1 MGMAIPFALLALM
14 HLQSTF
20 EFDNFHKDSNRIYRV
35 ITDEKTNDGGKLSY
49 ASSPFLLADNLKN
62 DYPSIEQSTKV
73 VRDYGWELN
82 NQLKSFRVNMIY
94 VEPIFFEIFN
104 FGLEKGSMPIEPN
117 SLVLTH
123 EMAERFFNDSN
134 PIGRTLSHPTYGLF
148 KITGVLKPFK
158 KETQFKSDVMVS
170 MATYMNSNNELTS
183 PKSWAD
189 YKSHTFVKLRANTE
203 PKSLDL
209 AIAQIAQKTNQN
221 IVFAKKKNE
230 FRKQAFS
237 DISPSNEELRS
248 NPYVENWSDIVF
260 NFTIPLMILLLA
272 GFNYTNL
279 TLARSLSRSREVG
292 VRKVMGAVRSQLIFQ
307 FICEAVVISFFA
319 FFVGIILL
327 SFMKQTIHVQ
337 WLTWEVD
344 NQAIIWVIFTA
355 FILFLGILAGSL
367 PAWILSSFQPVK
379 VLKGSLS
386 PASFGKINFRKVLI
400 VIQFVVTMGFVFQ
413 IGHMYN
419 QFNYMATEND
429 NFNRKGIF
437 NITLTDKN
445 YATLIDEISKNK
457 NVEKIG
463 LTSMPF
469 GGLAAQYYIKP
480 SQKVENQASYYYSA
494 DRNFIENMKLKF
506 IAGQNLPIS
515 KSDSASRFVVLNEKA
530 VQKLQ
535 LGTPQDAIGK
545 EVILNNQSTV
555 QVVGVVQNF
564 CHFNYQFE
572 IVPLVFQTNPSRFQI
587 INIQINNKVVHDD
600 FLAEMK
606 AIWKKQYPF
615 QEMSY
620 SWYEKEMYDRY
631 YPAED
636 MKMMGLA
643 SLVIFVIAVMGLL
656 GMVIYTTEK
665 RIKEVGIRK
674 VMGASI
680 WEVVRILSW
689 SFMKLLL
696 IAGVIALPI
705 GYLTGI
711 FFQSFFIFHT
721 SLNYSLMAIFFIIVF
736 AIAIFTIAYYAFR
749 AALMNPVNSLRSE

>member
-1 MGMAIPFALLALM
+1 MAIPFALLALM

-20 EFDNFHKDSNRIYRV
+20 EFDNFHKDSNQIYRI

-49 ASSPFLLADNLKN
+49 ASSPFLLANNLKS
-62 DYPSIEQSTKV
+62 DYPSIEKATKV
-73 VRDYGWELN
+73 VRDFGWELN
-82 NQLKSFRVNMIY
+82 NQLKTLNVNMIY
-94 VEPIFFEIFN
+94 VEPTFFEIFN

-123 EMAERFFNDSN
+123 EMAEKFFNDAN
-134 PIGRTLSHPTYGLF
+134 PIGKTLSHPTYGAF
-148 KITGVLKPFK
+148 KVTGVLKRFK

-170 MATYMNSNNELTS
+170 MATYLNVNKEATS
-183 PKSWAD
+183 TKSWAD
-189 YKSHTFVKLRANTE
+189 YKSHTFVKLRANAE

-209 AIAQIAQKTNQN
+209 AIAQIAQKTNPN

-230 FRKQAFS
+230 FRKQAFTG
-237 DISPSNEELRS
+237 ISPSSEELRF
-248 NPYVENWSDIVF
+248 NPYVEQWSDIVF
-260 NFTIPLMILLLA
+260 NFSIPLMILLLA

-307 FICEAVVISFFA
+307 FICEAVVVSVFA
-319 FFVGIILL
+319 FLVGIVIL

-400 VIQFVVTMGFVFQ
+400 IIQFVVTMAFVFQ

-437 NITLTDKN
+437 NITLLDKN
-445 YATLIDEISKNK
+445 YSLLIDEISKNK
-457 NVEKIG
+457 NVLKVG

-469 GGLAAQYYIKP
+469 GGLAAEYAIKVNKND
-480 SQKVENQASYYYSA
+480 QNQAAYYYSA

-506 IAGQNLPIS
+506 VAGQNLPIS
-515 KSDSASRFVVLNEKA
+515 KSDSTSRFVVLNEKA
-530 VQKLQ
+530 IQQLQ
-535 LGTPQDAIGK
+535 LGIPREAIGK
-545 EVILNNQSTV
+545 TIFLNNQSEV

-564 CHFNYQFE
+564 CHFNYQFQIE
-572 IVPLVFQTNPSRFQI
+572 PLVFQTNPSQFQI
-587 INIQINNKVVHDD
+587 LNIQTNDKVVEDN

-606 AIWKKQYPF
+606 ALWKKQYPF
-615 QEMSY
+615 QEMNY
-620 SWYEKEMYDRY
+620 SWYENEMYDRY

-636 MKMMGLA
+636 MKMMGMA
-643 SLVIFVIAVMGLL
+643 SLVIFAIAIMGLL
-656 GMVIYTTEK
+656 GMVIYSTEK

-680 WEVVRILSW
+680 WEVVKILSW

-696 IAGVIALPI
+696 IAGIFALPI
-705 GYLTGI
+705 GFLGGTV
-711 FFQSFFIFHT
+711 FNSVFIFHT
-721 SLNYSLMAIFFIIVF
+721 SLNYGLMAMFFIFVF